1 MWRAVVVLLSAGIIA
16 PLFCQS
22 PAPGSGAS
30 KATAAPTLPY
40 LDWGACPF
48 EGCTY
53 REWTASKA
61 VVVYDTW
68 EEKRQPIAR
77 LSVGEK
83 VTATTGVV
91 ITFRPGVI
99 RMDRDRPENG
109 LRSGDTISVYTNLG
123 EGYAKVWFKGRFY
136 SEFDITFAAWPDHT
150 ACGDAKCVAA
160 FTDVGKSAWWAQV
173 KLSSGRMGWVE
184 MGSGDF
190 DGVDQLAGR
199 PHLTAAGA

>member
-1 MWRAVVVLLSAGIIA
+1 
-16 PLFCQS
+16 LFCQNS
-22 PAPGSGAS
+22 ASGFGKS
-30 KATAAPTLPY
+30 KAMAAPTLPY

-53 REWTASKA
+53 REWTANKA

-77 LSVGEK
+77 LPVGEK
-83 VTATTGVV
+83 VTAITGVV
-91 ITFRPGVI
+91 ITARPGVI

-109 LRSGDTISVYTNLG
+109 LRSGDTILVYTNLG

-136 SEFDITFAAWPDHT
+136 SEFDISFAAWPDHA
-150 ACGDAKCVAA
+150 ACGGAKCIAA

-173 KLSSGRMGWVE
+173 KLSSGRIGWVE
-184 MGSGDF
+184 MGSDAF
-190 DGVDQLAGR
+190 DGVDQLASLT
-199 PHLTAAGA
+199 PLTAARA

>member
-1 MWRAVVVLLSAGIIA
+1 MVLLSAGIIG
-16 PLFCQS
+16 PLFCQN
-22 PAPGSGAS
+22 PAPGSGES

-123 EGYAKVWFKGRFY
+123 EGYAKVWVKGRFY

-190 DGVDQLAGR
+190 DGVDQLAGG